1 MPEIALHAS
10 ADLGSRTTR
19 RIALRLLPFLFV
31 LYIFNYAVRV
41 NVGFAA
47 LQMTGELGFSNA
59 VFGFGAGIFFIGYFL
74 LQVPAT
80 MLLELW
86 SARVFIGASLIAWG
100 TLATL
105 TGFISSA
112 SEFYWIRFFLGI
124 AEAGFFPGVIV
135 YLTYWF
141 RQADR
146 AKAVALFMAAIPAS
160 NMLGAIVAAALLR
173 IDWFGMSGWRWLLIM
188 EGFPSV
194 VAGILAFFYLTDR
207 PQQARWLPEDERRWI
222 TEELTK
228 EKESKKS
235 QAKLRPMEALR
246 QPAVLLLGL
255 TYFCYITNSVGL
267 GTWLP
272 KIVQG
277 ISGLSTTQVSLISAI
292 PWMMAIPAM
301 IFNGFHSD
309 RTGERRWHAALPLML
324 VGIGLASA
332 VMAGSNIALAIA
344 AFSVATMALYAFPS
358 PFWTLP
364 TLFLTGPAA
373 AASIALIN
381 SIGNLGGFTGPYIIG
396 YLTDRTGSYAAGI
409 YYLTAAGLVGGLTV
423 LLLRRTLS
431 GPEPVGPAAIPAAA
445 TAAQAASRP

>member
-1 MPEIALHAS
+1 
-10 ADLGSRTTR
+10 
-19 RIALRLLPFLFV
+19 
-31 LYIFNYAVRV
+31 
-41 NVGFAA
+41 
-47 LQMTGELGFSNA
+47 
-59 VFGFGAGIFFIGYFL
+59 
-74 LQVPAT
+74 
-80 MLLELW
+80 MLL
-86 SARVFIGASLIAWG
+86 
-100 TLATL
+100 LA
-105 TGFISSA
+105 
-112 SEFYWIRFFLGI
+112 
-124 AEAGFFPGVIV
+124 
-135 YLTYWF
+135 
-141 RQADR
+141 
-146 AKAVALFMAAIPAS
+146 
-160 NMLGAIVAAALLR
+160 
-173 IDWFGMSGWRWLLIM
+173 
-188 EGFPSV
+188 
-194 VAGILAFFYLTDR
+194 
-207 PQQARWLPEDERRWI
+207 
-222 TEELTK
+222 
-228 EKESKKS
+228 
-235 QAKLRPMEALR
+235 
-246 QPAVLLLGL
+246 L

-324 VGIGLASA
+324 VGIGLGSA

-381 SIGNLGGFTGPYIIG
+381 SIGNLGGFTGPYVVG
-396 YLTDRTGSYAAGI
+396 YLTDRTGSYVAGI